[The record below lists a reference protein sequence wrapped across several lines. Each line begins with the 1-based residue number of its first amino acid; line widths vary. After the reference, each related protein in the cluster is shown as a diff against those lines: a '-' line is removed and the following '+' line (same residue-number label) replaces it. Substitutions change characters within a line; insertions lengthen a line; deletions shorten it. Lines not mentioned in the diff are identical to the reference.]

1 MSSQYG
7 KQLKWLPESAGQN
20 NGPVGLRVSSCQR
33 DSLTSLAAFTHAD
46 VDKQFLSL
54 LYLSAG
60 YKSAQTMTDA
70 RTFACQFLEED
81 PEALES
87 RGRELVRAQVG
98 ASQRL
103 TPSQH
108 SICSENKRH

>member
-7 KQLKWLPESAGQN
+7 NQLKWLPDSAGQN
-20 NGPVGLRVSSCQR
+20 NGPVGLKVSPRQR
-33 DSLTSLAAFTHAD
+33 DSLTSLAGFTHAD
-46 VDKQFLSL
+46 VDRHFLSL

-87 RGRELVRAQVG
+87 RGRELVRVQVG
-98 ASQRL
+98 ASQLL
-103 TPSQH
+103 TPSKH
-108 SICSENKRH
+108 SICSGNKRH